1 MDCYL
6 RQEHLPVIIMAFK
19 QMSNASFPHGNSTVQ
34 SYMFYYVRKSGERV
48 RGLKYFGEIKTEQI
62 VFLGQKDGHC
72 SLYQSTEKDEAQPDL
87 RDNAR
92 TSLRRMSVNIVKTID
107 IFSRQSSKH
116 NLKIFE
122 TTNFHNIFPC
132 SEEKFQI
139 M

>member
-19 QMSNASFPHGNSTVQ
+19 QMSKASFFPHGNSTVQ

-62 VFLGQKDGHC
+62 VFLGQKDGC

-122 TTNFHNIFPC
+122 TTW
-132 SEEKFQI
+132 KFS
-139 M
+139 

>member
-62 VFLGQKDGHC
+62 VFLGQKDGC

-116 NLKIFE
+116 NHKIFIIS
-122 TTNFHNIFPC
+122 FHAVRK
-132 SEEKFQI
+132 SSR
-139 M
+139 